1 MSMKNNRAIIF
12 FGWGPKY
19 IDLVTHC
26 IRESQLPPYPIFL
39 ITDTATDIGGLPAG
53 IEVVRH
59 DSELSGKARK
69 TEFFLCLPGEIET
82 ALLLDADPRANG
94 DVSLGL
100 ANTKKHGMASVRAPH

>member
-39 ITDTATDIGGLPAG
+39 ITHTATDIGGLPAG

-59 DSELSGKARK
+59 DSQPSGKARK
-69 TEFFLCLPGEIET
+69 TEFFLCLSEQLET
-82 ALLLDADPRANG
+82 ALLLDPDTRVIG
-94 DVSLGL
+94 DVSLGVEQ
-100 ANTKKHGMASVRAPH
+100 AGNNGSGMHA

>member
-26 IRESQLPPYPIFL
+26 VRESRLPPYPIFL
-39 ITDTATDIGGLPAG
+39 ITDTATDVGRLPAG

-59 DSELSGKARK
+59 DSQLSGKPRK
-69 TEFFLCLPGEIET
+69 TELFLCLPKQIET
-82 ALLLDADPRANG
+82 ALPVAADTRVIGRRSMGCERAG
-94 DVSLGL
+94 
-100 ANTKKHGMASVRAPH
+100 